1 MKLYTVSHQGRT
13 LVCRAEDGA
22 LRVLP
27 YESMNA
33 LLTDDPVRRDAA
45 LRADAGEH
53 LAFADVRILA
63 PIPQPRQAILCL
75 GMN

>member
-45 LRADAGEH
+45 LRADAG
-53 LAFADVRILA
+53 
-63 PIPQPRQAILCL
+63 
-75 GMN
+75 

>member
-33 LLTDDPVRRDAA
+33 LLTDDPARRNAA
-45 LRADAGEH
+45 LPSSPRGRNFLRGSADR
-53 LAFADVRILA
+53 VPVCR
-63 PIPQPRQAILCL
+63 P
-75 GMN
+75 